1 LIFRSATAHQQRTA
15 ISAFRAGW
23 NVHDACAAEIKTGY
37 SGVQGTK
44 SGRAWHRLLN
54 AVKSAFEKMG
64 KDAFASEE
72 SS

>member
-1 LIFRSATAHQQRTA
+1 VRNRTSAQDRHIRVQCAWIVR
-15 ISAFRAGW
+15 
-23 NVHDACAAEIKTGY
+23 DACATEIKTVY
-37 SGVQGTK
+37 SGVTGTMG
-44 SGRAWHRLLN
+44 GRAWHGLLN